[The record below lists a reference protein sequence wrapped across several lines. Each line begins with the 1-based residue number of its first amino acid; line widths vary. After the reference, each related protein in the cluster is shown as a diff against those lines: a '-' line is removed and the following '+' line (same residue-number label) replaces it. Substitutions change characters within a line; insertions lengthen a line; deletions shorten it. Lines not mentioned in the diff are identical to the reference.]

1 MKFDLVFEGGGA
13 KGMVFV
19 GAMQE
24 FENRGHLHD
33 RLLGTSAGA
42 ITAALM
48 AAGYSSQE
56 MLAALDEKKDGHS
69 VFADFMGAPSPP
81 NEDDVQKSAIYS
93 LLQNF
98 DAPWIPNAIEN
109 KLDFHI
115 ALWLGRQAYGNHLF
129 SFVDRGGW
137 FSADNFLVWIEKK
150 MDSGELNGK
159 PRQFSKMTLKQFFK
173 ATQKDLSLVASDTT
187 AGQMLVLNHRTAP
200 RLPVVWAVRMSMS
213 IPLLWQEVV
222 WQTAW
227 GTYLGKKMSGH
238 TIVDGGLL
246 SNFPIELFLSDLD
259 TVTRLMGP
267 KQEDNVMGLLID
279 ENMEVKGVSSRSS
292 RASKGIKLGSLQ
304 TVQRLNNLVN
314 TVLGAR
320 DKNVIE
326 TFEKLVV
333 RMPAKGYGTTEFDMS
348 DSRKTKLV
356 SAGREAMKTYLN
368 RIEAPEA
375 VPFAIPEVLTRKETA
390 DRMAQNLLAV
400 K

>member
-69 VFADFMGAPSPP
+69 VFADFMGAPTPP
-81 NEDDVQKSAIYS
+81 NEADVQRSAIYS
-93 LLQNF
+93 LLKNF
-98 DAPWIPNAIEN
+98 DAPWIPNALEN

-115 ALWLGRQAYGNHLF
+115 ALWLGRQVYGNHLF

-137 FSADNFLVWIEKK
+137 YSADNFLAWIKKK

-159 PRQFSKMTLKQFFK
+159 PRSFSEMTLKQFFK

-187 AGQMLVLNHRTAP
+187 AGEMLVLNHRTAP
-200 RLPVVWAVRMSMS
+200 KLPVVWAVRMSMS

-246 SNFPIELFLSDLD
+246 SNFPIELFLLDLD
-259 TVTRLMGP
+259 TVTKLMGP
-267 KQEDNVMGLLID
+267 KRQDNVMGFLID
-279 ENMEVKGVSSRSS
+279 ETMKVKGISSKSS
-292 RASKGIKLGSLQ
+292 QASKGIKLGSLQ

-333 RMPAKGYGTTEFDMS
+333 RMPAKGFGTTEFDMS
-348 DSRKTKLV
+348 ESRKKKLV
-356 SAGREAMKTYLN
+356 SAGREAMKSYLN

-375 VPFAIPEVLTRKETA
+375 VSFAIPEVLTRKKTA

-400 K
+400 E

>member
-1 MKFDLVFEGGGA
+1 
-13 KGMVFV
+13 
-19 GAMQE
+19 MQE

-69 VFADFMGAPSPP
+69 VFADFMGAPTPP
-81 NEDDVQKSAIYS
+81 NEADVQRSAIYS
-93 LLQNF
+93 LLKNF
-98 DAPWIPNAIEN
+98 DAPWIPNALEN

-115 ALWLGRQAYGNHLF
+115 ALWLGRQVYGNHLF

-137 FSADNFLVWIEKK
+137 YSADNFLAWIKKK

-159 PRQFSKMTLKQFFK
+159 PRSFSEMTLKQFFK

-187 AGQMLVLNHRTAP
+187 AGEMLVLNHRTAP
-200 RLPVVWAVRMSMS
+200 KLPVVWAVRMSMS

-259 TVTRLMGP
+259 TVTKLMGP
-267 KQEDNVMGLLID
+267 KRQDNVMGFLID
-279 ENMEVKGVSSRSS
+279 ETMKVKGISSKSS
-292 RASKGIKLGSLQ
+292 QASKGIKLGSLQ

-333 RMPAKGYGTTEFDMS
+333 RMPAKGFGTTEFDMS
-348 DSRKTKLV
+348 ESRKKKLV
-356 SAGREAMKTYLN
+356 SAGREAMKSYLN

-375 VPFAIPEVLTRKETA
+375 VSFAIPEVLTRKKTA

-400 K
+400 E